1 MSSLI
6 MTSLKELFRTLL
18 GEAMNHQGLAVAE
31 GTEFYLVNLLSEFV
45 SAEKLFTQD
54 EAGHAAEEPLAL
66 IYHKAMQQDRDGKI
80 RTLRR
85 LGDVSLYKA
94 GFFSS
99 ALREKAVGPDYY
111 IQMGGTAYRQV
122 ADLAPGSAFSS
133 IYRELCD
140 KFRGVVDVLEEIAAR
155 GLVANGPVGA
165 MQVYESWARTG
176 SERLE
181 RVLIEAGVLVPKG
194 ALPN

>member
-1 MSSLI
+1 MSSLV

-18 GEAMNHQGLAVAE
+18 GEAMSHQGLSVAE
-31 GTEFYLVNLLSEFV
+31 GTEFYLVNLLSDFV
-45 SAEKLFTQD
+45 QAEKLFTPD
-54 EAGHAAEEPLAL
+54 ELGTTADQPLAL
-66 IYHKAMQQDRDGKI
+66 IYHKALQQDRDGRI

-85 LGDVSLYKA
+85 LGDISLYKA

-111 IQMGGTAYRQV
+111 IQMGGTAYGQI
-122 ADLAPGSAFSS
+122 AELSPLSGFSAT
-133 IYRELCD
+133 YRELCD
-140 KFRGVVDVLEEIAAR
+140 KFRRLVEVLEEIAAR
-155 GLVANGPVGA
+155 GLVANGPSGA

-181 RVLIEAGVLVPKG
+181 RVLIDAGMLVPKG
-194 ALPN
+194 GLPN